1 MGSKTKLT
9 SAAGIPLDDKSEQAG
24 PRGTGLPSA
33 RHLFIVPTM
42 NPNPAPE
49 GSRSTFTDQ
58 VNQHS

>member
-9 SAAGIPLDDKSEQAG
+9 SAAGITLDDNQNKPADGAQ
-24 PRGTGLPSA
+24 GLPGA